1 MADVADANLVT
12 KVLSSDSGR
21 ERWSRY
27 GPAPSARVTRMLDC
41 NRHLVEALRE
51 ALVDRDELVGD
62 EIGEVIAQPDQTVI
76 DLRQLR
82 QDA

>member
-1 MADVADANLVT
+1 MESIRTGA
-12 KVLSSDSGR
+12 K
-21 ERWSRY
+21 
-27 GPAPSARVTRMLDC
+27 ARVTRMLDC

-62 EIGEVIAQPDQTVI
+62 EIGEAQPDQTVI